1 MSKPDKFEKK
11 FRPVNKIL
19 GESPRLGPF
28 PAEQI
33 FPWIGITLSSI
44 FIFHY
49 VFNAGWLITGL
60 VAGWGCSTWWVLSA
74 NKDYFGKFIGVP
86 RISRGYMRF
95 TSLVNRPTQ
104 TSKRRKSRK

>member
-1 MSKPDKFEKK
+1 MSKPDKFEKN

-33 FPWIGITLSSI
+33 FPWIVITLLSI

-60 VAGWGCSTWWVLSA
+60 VAGWGCSTWWVLSVQ
-74 NKDYFGKFIGVP
+74 KDYFGKFVGVP

-95 TSLVNRPTQ
+95 RSLVNRPNQ
-104 TSKRRKSRK
+104 TSKRRKFRK

>member
-1 MSKPDKFEKK
+1 MSKPDKFEKN

-33 FPWIGITLSSI
+33 FPWLGITLSSI

-49 VFNAGWLITGL
+49 IFNAGWLATGL
-60 VAGWGCSTWWVLSA
+60 VAAWGCSVWWVLSVQ
-74 NKDYFGKFIGVP
+74 KDYFGKFVGVP
-86 RISRGYMRF
+86 RLSRGYMRF
-95 TSLVNRPTQ
+95 RSLRQTQ
-104 TSKRRKSRK
+104 THTNKRRKSRK